1 MRTPPTSFLTVHH
14 WFSYKMA
21 LIRGMTVEIPY
32 WWCFITQIRVVHL
45 IGWSKFPAQHT
56 AELPFHR
63 ETSSGVFKC
72 RLFSQAYLKNET
84 KKTNKQTNMNVTY
97 TAPSDG
103 WDLPPENNDINF
115 NYLKK
120 KIFWLKY
127 LYTSYFVPGKKNT
140 ALFFS
145 PTINTIHKWSLV
157 TKKQKLTKT
166 NNYTHNLL
174 LKMINYNKICYQS

>member
-32 WWCFITQIRVVHL
+32 WWCSITQIRVVHL

-63 ETSSGVFKC
+63 ETSGGVFKC
-72 RLFSQAYLKNET
+72 WLFSEAYLKNET

-120 KIFWLKY
+120 DFLIKIVIHFIFCSRKKKY
-127 LYTSYFVPGKKNT
+127 CPV
-140 ALFFS
+140 FF
-145 PTINTIHKWSLV
+145 
-157 TKKQKLTKT
+157 
-166 NNYTHNLL
+166 THN
-174 LKMINYNKICYQS
+174 KYHP